1 MTQQIMVALIV
12 ALAAFYAVWRWM
24 PASWRRAAAAKV
36 AAGSHRAGL
45 VDADRAQQ
53 LAASLGKTS
62 GCGSCESCGSCSP
75 AGAKAREGSES
86 QLARS
91 R

>member
-1 MTQQIMVALIV
+1 MTQQIIVALIV
-12 ALAAFYAVWRWM
+12 ALAAVYAVWRWM
-24 PASWRRAAAAKV
+24 PANWRRAAAAKV

-62 GCGSCESCGSCSP
+62 GCGSCETCGSCSA
-75 AGAKAREGSES
+75 AGAKPPEGSES
-86 QLARS
+86 HLARS